1 MPFPRLKSTIR
12 LATAAVLFGTLT
24 VAGQAQDAATA
35 PAAPVPQNTPETRP
49 VPVLN
54 YAKPVSHFPN
64 PIGPYT
70 SRHLAPPN
78 LANTSRIDQL
88 MHDGKLYLSL
98 NDAIAL
104 ALENNLDIAIAR
116 YNLNIADTDVLRA
129 KAGASILGVNPG
141 VVQNTPGGGVGGI
154 GASAGASTGGTSL
167 GAGGIGAGTNGLVS
181 STLGLGPAIT
191 SFDPVVTGTLQED
204 HFSQQASSIFQGV
217 LPGSSLVQNT
227 GTVNFAY
234 NQAFQWGM
242 NLNVSF
248 TNTRQ
253 TTNSF
258 FSSLSPQL
266 NSGFKMTLTQPLLQG
281 FGFPANTRFIR
292 IAKNN
297 RELSDVAFRLQ
308 IIDSVDQIENI
319 YWDLVYA
326 YENARVQN
334 ESLAFAQKT
343 LSDTKKQ
350 VEIGS
355 LAPIETVRAQSTV
368 AQDQQLVTA
377 AQTNLQLEQLL
388 MKNAL
393 TRTLKDPTL
402 ATADVIPT
410 STMDIPAQ
418 EPVVPTEDLINE
430 ALRHRAELVETR
442 IDLNSRDLSNKAVR
456 SALLPTLDLFA
467 YYGGAGVGGNQNPV
481 NVCSTPETLLQ
492 QEFGCAS
499 NAPGSLETITPTTG
513 IGNTLN
519 QLVNST
525 SPDKGVG
532 LQLNIPLRNRAA
544 QAVQI
549 RSELEYRQAQMRL
562 QQIENQVG
570 IEIRNAQ
577 YAVQQNRASVDSAQ
591 AAAELARQSLDAEQ
605 KKYQFGT
612 STTTLVL
619 QYQSQLATSESA
631 LVNATVDYEKSR
643 IELDRATGALLD
655 HHGISIDDA
664 ARGQVTHLPNVPYV
678 APRKD
683 MPPPPQAAPAQ
694 QAQDGRASKTGA
706 VHNRALFFFLTI
718 LYNILCGPRPLH
730 SLRPAKME

>member
-1 MPFPRLKSTIR
+1 MPFARLTSNIR
-12 LATAAVLFGTLT
+12 LTTAKVLLGTLT
-24 VAGQAQDAATA
+24 LTVGAVTAGAQEPPPA
-35 PAAPVPQNTPETRP
+35 PTPQNTPETRP
-49 VPVLN
+49 LPVTN
-54 YAKPVSHFPN
+54 YSHAVSHFPN
-64 PIGPYT
+64 PTAPYEP
-70 SRHLAPPN
+70 RHLADPS
-78 LANTSRIDQL
+78 LANTARIDQF
-88 MHDGKLYLSL
+88 MRDGKLYLSL

-129 KAGASILGVNPG
+129 KAGASILGVNAG
-141 VVQNTPGGGVGGI
+141 VVLNTPGGGIGGI
-154 GASAGASTGGTSL
+154 GATSGASTGGTSL

-181 STLGLGPAIT
+181 STLGLGPNIN

-204 HFSQQASSIFQGV
+204 HYSQQVTSIFQGV
-217 LPGSSLVQNT
+217 IPGTSLVQNT

-234 NQAFQWGM
+234 NQAFQWGT
-242 NLNVSF
+242 NLSVGFN
-248 TNTRQ
+248 NTRA

-258 FSSLSPQL
+258 FNSLSPAL
-266 NSGFKMTLTQPLLQG
+266 NSNFRATVTQHLLQG
-281 FGFPANTRFIR
+281 FGFAPNTRFIR

-297 RELSDVAFRLQ
+297 RELTDVAFRLQ

-393 TRTLKDPTL
+393 TRTLKDPML
-402 ATADVIPT
+402 ATAEVIPT
-410 STMDIPAQ
+410 STMEIPAQ
-418 EPVVPTEDLINE
+418 EPIVPTEDLINE
-430 ALRHRAELVETR
+430 ALRHRAELVESR
-442 IDLNSRDLSNKAVR
+442 IDLNSRELSNKAVR

-467 YYGGAGVGGNQNPV
+467 YYGGAGVGGAQNPA
-481 NVCSTPETLLQ
+481 NLCSNLTPDL
-492 QEFGCAS
+492 QEFGCAGT
-499 NAPGSLETITPTTG
+499 AAGQVPIAATTSYG
-513 IGNTLN
+513 GTLN
-519 QLVNST
+519 QLVNT
-525 SPDKGVG
+525 TAPDKGVG

-577 YAVQQNRASVDSAQ
+577 YTVQQNRASVDSAQ
-591 AAAELARQSLDAEQ
+591 AAVELARQSLDAEQ

-619 QYQSQLATSESA
+619 QYQSQMATAEST
-631 LVNATVDYEKSR
+631 LVNATVAYEKSR
-643 IELDRATGALLD
+643 IELDRATGTLLD
-655 HHGISIDDA
+655 HDGISVDDA
-664 ARGQVTHLPNVPYV
+664 ARGQITRLPSVPYI

-683 MPPPPQAAPAQ
+683 MPSVAQPLPQAAPAQ
-694 QAQDGRASKTGA
+694 QPQ
-706 VHNRALFFFLTI
+706 
-718 LYNILCGPRPLH
+718 
-730 SLRPAKME
+730 

>member
-1 MPFPRLKSTIR
+1 MPFARLTSRIR
-12 LATAAVLFGTLT
+12 LTTAAILFGTLT
-24 VAGQAQDAATA
+24 IAGWAVAGWAQEP

-49 VPVLN
+49 LPVMN
-54 YAKPVSHFPN
+54 YSQPVSHFPN
-64 PIGPYT
+64 PIGPYQP
-70 SRHLAPPN
+70 RHLADPN
-78 LANTSRIDQL
+78 LANTARIDQF
-88 MHDGKLYLSL
+88 MREGKLYLSL

-129 KAGASILGVNPG
+129 KAGASILGVNAG
-141 VVQNTPGGGVGGI
+141 VVLNTPGGGIGGI
-154 GASAGASTGGTSL
+154 GATAGASTGGTSL

-181 STLGLGPAIT
+181 STLGLGPVIN
-191 SFDPVVTGTLQED
+191 SFDPVITGTLQED
-204 HFSQQASSIFQGV
+204 HFSQTATSIFQGV
-217 LPGSSLVQNT
+217 TPGTSLAQNT
-227 GTVNFAY
+227 GTVDFAY
-234 NQAFQWGM
+234 NQAFQWGT
-242 NLNVSF
+242 NLSVGFN
-248 TNTRQ
+248 NTRQ

-258 FSSLSPQL
+258 FSSLSPAL
-266 NSGFKMTLTQPLLQG
+266 NSSFKATVTQPLLQG

-368 AQDQQLVTA
+368 AQDQQLVTT

-410 STMDIPAQ
+410 STMDVPAQ
-418 EPVVPTEDLINE
+418 EEVVPTEDLINE
-430 ALRHRAELVETR
+430 ALRHRAELVESR

-456 SALLPTLDLFA
+456 SALLPSLNLFA
-467 YYGGAGVGGNQNPV
+467 YYGGAGIGGNQNPG
-481 NVCSTPETLLQ
+481 NLCSNLSPELQ
-492 QEFGCAS
+492 QFGCAGPDTAAGQLPI
-499 NAPGSLETITPTTG
+499 NPTTSLG
-513 IGNTLN
+513 GTLN

-577 YAVQQNRASVDSAQ
+577 YTVQQNRASVDSAQ
-591 AAAELARQSLDAEQ
+591 AAVELARQSLDAEQ

-631 LVNATVDYEKSR
+631 LVNATVAYEKSR
-643 IELDRATGALLD
+643 IELDRATGTLLD
-655 HHGISIDDA
+655 HHGISVDDA
-664 ARGQVTHLPNVPYV
+664 AKGQVTRMPSVPYI

-683 MPPPPQAAPAQ
+683 MPSVAQPAPQAAPQ
-694 QAQDGRASKTGA
+694 QQ
-706 VHNRALFFFLTI
+706 HQ
-718 LYNILCGPRPLH
+718 
-730 SLRPAKME
+730 

>member
-1 MPFPRLKSTIR
+1 MPFAR
-12 LATAAVLFGTLT
+12 LASRIRWAAAAVLFATLT
-24 VAGQAQDAATA
+24 IAGWAQEP
-35 PAAPVPQNTPETRP
+35 PAAPTPQNTPEAGAL
-49 VPVLN
+49 PVLN
-54 YAKPVSHFPN
+54 YSRPVSHIPN
-64 PIGPYT
+64 PVGPYT
-70 SRHLAPPN
+70 PRHVAAPN
-78 LANTSRIDQL
+78 LANTARIDSL
-88 MHDGKLYLSL
+88 MHDGKVYLSL

-104 ALENNLDIAIAR
+104 ALENNLDVAIAR
-116 YNLNIADTDVLRA
+116 YNLNIADTDVLRS
-129 KAGASILGVNPG
+129 KAGASILGVNAG

-248 TNTRQ
+248 TNNRQ

-297 RELSDVAFRLQ
+297 RELTDVAFRLQ

-368 AQDQQLVTA
+368 AQDQQLVTT

-402 ATADVIPT
+402 ATAEVIPT
-410 STMDIPAQ
+410 STMEIPAEEQ
-418 EPVVPTEDLINE
+418 VAPTEDLIND
-430 ALRHRAELVETR
+430 ALRHRAELVESR

-456 SALLPTLDLFA
+456 SALLPTLNAFA
-467 YYGGAGVGGNQNPV
+467 YYGGLGLGGAQNPADL
-481 NVCSTPETLLQ
+481 CSTPPTSLQ
-492 QEFGCAS
+492 VALGCAS
-499 NAPGSLETITPTTG
+499 STGGPSGLDFISPSTGLGS
-513 IGNTLN
+513 TLN

-532 LQLNIPLRNRAA
+532 LQLNIPIRNRAA

-549 RSELEYRQAQMRL
+549 RSELEYRQAQMRQ

-570 IEIRNAQ
+570 IEVRNAQ
-577 YAVQQNRASVDSAQ
+577 YAVQQNRASVDSAK
-591 AAAELARQSLDAEQ
+591 AALDLARQSLDAEQ

-619 QYQSQLATSESA
+619 QYQSQLATAEST
-631 LVNATVDYEKSR
+631 LVNATVAYEKSR
-643 IELDRATGALLD
+643 IELDRATGNLLD
-655 HHGISIDDA
+655 HNGISMDDA
-664 ARGQVTHLPNVPYV
+664 ARGQVTRLPNVPYIT
-678 APRKD
+678 PRKD
-683 MPPPPQAAPAQ
+683 LPSVAQPLPQAAAPPPQ
-694 QAQDGRASKTGA
+694 
-706 VHNRALFFFLTI
+706 
-718 LYNILCGPRPLH
+718 
-730 SLRPAKME
+730 

>member
-1 MPFPRLKSTIR
+1 MPFARLTSRIR
-12 LATAAVLFGTLT
+12 LTTAAILFGTLT
-24 VAGQAQDAATA
+24 IAGWAVAGWAQEP

-49 VPVLN
+49 LPVMN
-54 YAKPVSHFPN
+54 YSQPVSHFPN
-64 PIGPYT
+64 PIGPYQP
-70 SRHLAPPN
+70 RHLADPN
-78 LANTSRIDQL
+78 LANTARIDQF
-88 MHDGKLYLSL
+88 MREGKLYLSL

-129 KAGASILGVNPG
+129 KAGASILGVNAG
-141 VVQNTPGGGVGGI
+141 VVLNTPGGGIGGI
-154 GASAGASTGGTSL
+154 GATAGASTGGTSL

-181 STLGLGPAIT
+181 STLGLGPVIN
-191 SFDPVVTGTLQED
+191 SFDPVITGTLQED
-204 HFSQQASSIFQGV
+204 HFSQTATSIFQGV
-217 LPGSSLVQNT
+217 TPGTSLAQNT
-227 GTVNFAY
+227 GTVDFAY
-234 NQAFQWGM
+234 NQAFQWGT
-242 NLNVSF
+242 NLSVGFN
-248 TNTRQ
+248 NTRQ

-258 FSSLSPQL
+258 FSSLSPAL
-266 NSGFKMTLTQPLLQG
+266 NSSFKATVTQPLLQG

-368 AQDQQLVTA
+368 AQDQQLVTT

-410 STMDIPAQ
+410 STMDVPAQ
-418 EPVVPTEDLINE
+418 EEVVPTEDLINE
-430 ALRHRAELVETR
+430 ALRHRAELVESR

-456 SALLPTLDLFA
+456 SALLPSLNLFA
-467 YYGGAGVGGNQNPV
+467 YYGGAGIGGNQNPG
-481 NVCSTPETLLQ
+481 NLCSNLSPELQ
-492 QEFGCAS
+492 QFGCAGPDTAAGQLPI
-499 NAPGSLETITPTTG
+499 NPTTSLG
-513 IGNTLN
+513 GTLN

-577 YAVQQNRASVDSAQ
+577 YTVQQNRASVDSAQ
-591 AAAELARQSLDAEQ
+591 AAVELARQSLDAEQ

-631 LVNATVDYEKSR
+631 LVNATVAYEKSR
-643 IELDRATGALLD
+643 IELDRATGTLLD
-655 HHGISIDDA
+655 HHGISVDDA
-664 ARGQVTHLPNVPYV
+664 AKGQVTRMPSVPYI

-683 MPPPPQAAPAQ
+683 MPSVAQPAPQAAPQ
-694 QAQDGRASKTGA
+694 QQ
-706 VHNRALFFFLTI
+706 
-718 LYNILCGPRPLH
+718 PQ
-730 SLRPAKME
+730 

>member
-1 MPFPRLKSTIR
+1 MPSRLTSNIR
-12 LATAAVLFGTLT
+12 LTTAAILFGTLT
-24 VAGQAQDAATA
+24 IAGWAVPGWAQEP
-35 PAAPVPQNTPETRP
+35 PAAPVPQITPETRP
-49 VPVLN
+49 LPVMN
-54 YAKPVSHFPN
+54 YSQPVSHFPN
-64 PIGPYT
+64 PIGPYKP
-70 SRHLAPPN
+70 RHLADPS
-78 LANTSRIDQL
+78 LANTARIDQF
-88 MHDGKLYLSL
+88 MHEGKLYLSL

-129 KAGASILGVNPG
+129 KAGASILGVNAG
-141 VVQNTPGGGVGGI
+141 VIQNTPGGGIGGI
-154 GASAGASTGGTSL
+154 GATAGASTGGTSL

-181 STLGLGPAIT
+181 STLGLGPVIN

-204 HFSQQASSIFQGV
+204 HSSQTATSIFQGV
-217 LPGSSLVQNT
+217 VPSTSLVQNT

-242 NLNVSF
+242 NLQVGFN
-248 TNTRQ
+248 NQRQ

-258 FSSLSPQL
+258 FSSTSPALSS
-266 NSGFKMTLTQPLLQG
+266 NFKATITQPLLQG

-410 STMDIPAQ
+410 STMDVPPQ

-430 ALRHRAELVETR
+430 ALRHRAELVESR
-442 IDLNSRDLSNKAVR
+442 IDLNSRELSNKAVR
-456 SALLPTLDLFA
+456 SALLPSLNLFA
-467 YYGGAGVGGNQNPV
+467 YYGGAGVGGNQNPI
-481 NVCSTPETLLQ
+481 NVCQNPLSQLD

-499 NAPGSLETITPTTG
+499 SAPGTLEGVFPTTT
-513 IGNTLN
+513 IGPTLN

-525 SPDKGVG
+525 NPDKGAG

-591 AAAELARQSLDAEQ
+591 AAVELARQSLDAEQ

-619 QYQSQLATSESA
+619 QYQSQMATSESA
-631 LVNATVDYEKSR
+631 LVNATVAYEKSR

-664 ARGQVTHLPNVPYV
+664 ARGQVTRLPSVPYI

-683 MPPPPQAAPAQ
+683 MPSVAQPSPQAAPAQ
-694 QAQDGRASKTGA
+694 QPQ
-706 VHNRALFFFLTI
+706 
-718 LYNILCGPRPLH
+718 
-730 SLRPAKME
+730 